1 MGTHF
6 PTVNEL
12 AMTKVLRWLAVVPAA
27 LFSFVAVFMLL
38 APLRGLLLRFC
49 PASDLGTEWTS
60 DLSLPSR
67 VVSMPTCY
75 AAWFPDVEMA
85 LLVFALMVAVGG
97 AGCAAALVAPS
108 RKLVCGLS
116 AAGLVILHMYLLS
129 RFS

>member
-6 PTVNEL
+6 PTANEL
-12 AMTKVLRWLAVVPAA
+12 AVTQVLRWLAVVPAA
-27 LFSFVAVFMLL
+27 LVSFVAVFMLL

-60 DLSLPSR
+60 DLSLPNPA
-67 VVSMPTCY
+67 VGMPTCY
-75 AAWFPDVEMA
+75 AAWFPDAEMA

-97 AGCAAALVAPS
+97 AGCAAAWVAPS
-108 RKLVCGLS
+108 RKLACGLS